1 MKRPKPTVKARVEAA
16 FKPTLTSGQLA
27 AMLGISQAAVCVNL
41 ARLGLVPARSGIRGG
56 DRRSTA
62 FRSAG
67 LIAPERRP

>member
-41 ARLGLVPARSGIRGG
+41 ARLGLRAAKAGIRGG
-56 DRRSTA
+56 DRRSAA
-62 FRSAG
+62 FRSTK
-67 LIAPERRP
+67 LVLRERRP